1 MPHAHEHTE
10 VFGLQLYPYA
20 SVYVGA
26 EGMLGG
32 EARDRAAG
40 FWRALHLT
48 PPAEPDHLAT
58 LLSLYASLVEGQHAR
73 ADLWAGARKAL
84 LWEHLLSWL
93 PPYLDKVAETNAPS
107 YARWAALLAAAVAD
121 EATALGPQERLP
133 LHLRAAPDRTNEEL
147 IAGLLAPVRSGIV
160 VTRADLGRA
169 AQALDLGARAG
180 ERRFVLRSL
189 LGQDADATLGWLAA
203 EARRWAARHL
213 RWEPVTG
220 VIARFWADRAMSA
233 ALELE
238 DRRADLKHVVLQ
250 DARR

>member
-1 MPHAHEHTE
+1 LTADAVPISSPRR
-10 VFGLQLYPYA
+10 VLR
-20 SVYVGA
+20 V
-26 EGMLGG
+26 
-32 EARDRAAG
+32 
-40 FWRALHLT
+40 T

-93 PPYLDKVAETNAPS
+93 PPYLDKVAETGVPA
-107 YARWAALLAAAVAD
+107 YARWAGLLAAALAD
-121 EATALGPQERLP
+121 EAAELGPQDRLA
-133 LHLRAAPDRTNEEL
+133 LHLRAAPDEVDEDF
-147 IAGLLAPVRSGIV
+147 IAWLLAPVRSGIV
-160 VTRADLGRA
+160 ITRSDLGVA
-169 AQALDLGARAG
+169 ARALDLGARPG

-189 LGQDADATLGWLAA
+189 LGQDADATLGWLAV

-220 VIARFWADRAMSA
+220 GVARFCADRAMSA
-233 ALELE
+233 SLELE
-238 DRRADLKHVVLQ
+238 DRRADLNHVVFR